1 MPGSRRE
8 ELVAGAG
15 DRALAAW
22 LGRLQDVSF
31 SRAGAVRKAY
41 PPERRMTGPQ
51 LAGYLA
57 RRTYALA
64 SSTRPDGRPHAAPTL
79 FSLYAEAFWLPT
91 LGSAARLGN
100 VRAHPWLALPVLEG
114 EHDTHAAVLT
124 EGPAEVLAAVPADVQ
139 SITERRNR
147 GGTLDWATHWL
158 RMTPQRLFSFAE
170 HAWPGASQ
178 LISVPIA
185 DHPRSA
191 ATAANT
197 AAVDS

>member
-8 ELVAGAG
+8 EPLAGAG
-15 DRALAAW
+15 DQALAAW
-22 LGRLQDVSF
+22 LGRLQEASF
-31 SRAGAVRKAY
+31 SRAGAVRTAY

-57 RRTYALA
+57 RRTYAVA

-79 FSLYAEAFWLPT
+79 FSMYAEAFWLPT

-100 VRAHPWLALPVLEG
+100 VRAHRWLALSITEG

-124 EGPAEVLAAVPADVQ
+124 EGPAEVLAAVPDDVW
-139 SITERRNR
+139 SITLLRNH
-147 GGTLDWATHWL
+147 GGSLDWATHWL

-170 HAWPGASQ
+170 VAWPGASP
-178 LISVPIA
+178 S
-185 DHPRSA
+185 S
-191 ATAANT
+191 
-197 AAVDS
+197 

>member
-8 ELVAGAG
+8 EHLASAG
-15 DRALAAW
+15 DQALAAW

-31 SRAGAVRKAY
+31 SQAGTVRKAY

-51 LAGYLA
+51 LAGYLS

-79 FSLYAEAFWLPT
+79 FSIYAEAFWLPT

-100 VRAHPWLALPVLEG
+100 VRAHPWLALSIIEG

-124 EGPAEVLAAVPADVQ
+124 EGPAEVLATVPEDVR
-139 SITERRNR
+139 SITELRNR
-147 GGTLDWATHWL
+147 GGSLDWATDWL

-170 HAWPGASQ
+170 LAWQGVSPGS
-178 LISVPIA
+178 
-185 DHPRSA
+185 
-191 ATAANT
+191 
-197 AAVDS
+197 